1 MEIPKEVLAQFAELG
16 AFGALVPPEY
26 EGAGMN
32 NSQMAKL
39 AEIVGAHDLGLGVVM
54 GAHQSIGYK
63 GILLFGTEEQKAKY
77 LPDLASGRKF
87 AAFCLTEPSSGSDAN
102 SIRSRAV
109 KSPDGKHYILDGSK
123 IWISNGGFA
132 EIFTVFAQTPI
143 KMPDGSTKDKVSAFI
158 VERAFGGVT
167 SGPQEKK
174 MGIKGSNTTEIPVE
188 NLLGVEGEGFKVAMN
203 ILNNG
208 RFGIPAACTGAMK
221 LCIQKT
227 VDHITQRVQFGQ
239 TLQEFFNVQEKLTNM
254 IARHYATESIV
265 YLLSSNMDRGIQDY
279 QLEAAIGKVAASENA
294 WWVCDEAIQLHGGM
308 GFMTETGLERV
319 MRDLRIFRIFEGAND
334 VMRLFVALT
343 GAQHA
348 GKHLQQ
354 VAKEIKSGGIGTL
367 FGQVV
372 KRATGGSTGANFE
385 AVVDPGLIDSAK
397 QLDSCIKEFGKT
409 VENLLIKYKK
419 EVIGSGKIWFSTVF
433 PILPFFTC
441 LKSVIQEK
449 LTNMIARHYATE
461 SIVYLLSSNM
471 DRGIQ
476 DYQLEAAIGKVAAS
490 ENAWWV
496 CDEAIQLHGG
506 MGFMTETGLE
516 RVMRDLRIF
525 RIFEGA
531 NDVMRLF
538 VALTGAQHAGKHLQQ
553 VAKEIKSGGI
563 GTLFGQV
570 VKRATGGSTGANFEA
585 VVDPGLID
593 SAKQLD
599 SCIKEFGKTV
609 ENLLIKYKKGAIG
622 TSYFKLYD
630 FLIFMNYAL
639 KFVEFVRT

>member
-1 MEIPKEVLAQFAELG
+1 MVEKEACPSPVIGQLVELANHGSRLHYRFQPFCEIFVFKAYTRIFHIIQNDERMEIPKEVLAQFAELG

-32 NSQMAKL
+32 NSQMARL

-109 KSPDGKHYILDGSK
+109 KTPDGKHYILDGSK

-158 VERAFGGVT
+158 VERSFGGVT

-174 MGIKGSNTTEIPVE
+174 MGIKGSNTTAVHFENVKIPVE

-385 AVVDPGLIDSAK
+385 AVVDPALIESAK
-397 QLDSCIKEFGKT
+397 QLDT
-409 VENLLIKYKK
+409 
-419 EVIGSGKIWFSTVF
+419 
-433 PILPFFTC
+433 
-441 LKSVIQEK
+441 
-449 LTNMIARHYATE
+449 
-461 SIVYLLSSNM
+461 
-471 DRGIQ
+471 
-476 DYQLEAAIGKVAAS
+476 
-490 ENAWWV
+490 
-496 CDEAIQLHGG
+496 
-506 MGFMTETGLE
+506 
-516 RVMRDLRIF
+516 
-525 RIFEGA
+525 
-531 NDVMRLF
+531 
-538 VALTGAQHAGKHLQQ
+538 
-553 VAKEIKSGGI
+553 
-563 GTLFGQV
+563 
-570 VKRATGGSTGANFEA
+570 
-585 VVDPGLID
+585 
-593 SAKQLD
+593 
-599 SCIKEFGKTV
+599 CIKEFGKTV
-609 ENLLIKYKKGAIG
+609 ENLLIKYKKGVIDRQYELIRVADAAIDIYSMIA
-622 TSYFKLYD
+622 TLSRCTNSCKKNASSAAHEREIATYFCNIASRRALNNLKEAGGGYEKDIKLIASIATAVCKNGGMPQQHPVD
-630 FLIFMNYAL
+630 
-639 KFVEFVRT
+639 V